1 MNRKLLYSAFTVL
14 SAIFLL
20 ALMGC
25 LLWELRVDIAAVR
38 ADSNSIEQRKNFVYC
53 DHCVSGFYLFD
64 LGVVDANNDG
74 YLDVYTTNHDSEQ
87 TLALN
92 DGLGFFTE
100 NSFDDVGLSQCRD
113 FAGIEPTA
121 INPKPAVGKVAIFWQ
136 QEPEIALVVQDH
148 RQSGDSKAA
157 RCRLKVVSESVKAEA
172 TGPSAVSVLSS
183 RSFSGGFTESIVDLV
198 SMPGGRVEVKI
209 PPGSVPIIVEL
220 GPSVQLENFAVGR
233 LGQRP
238 SSSNFTLE
246 LRDRHGMAWA
256 DLDGDSLIDVYI
268 TRGGL
273 KGKIKKYP
281 KHLGEELFIG
291 EVGGGFSSREISETK
306 DISGRQVAFIDF
318 DADGDL
324 DLSISSG
331 KGIRGKVLRQVEPM
345 VFEDC
350 SSEIGLHMD
359 GEGPYKWLHL
369 DDDNYTE
376 LIKAIDGRVAV
387 YRKEGEVF
395 SREDI
400 CDLAG
405 VNSISAAD
413 LEFDLDLDVFI
424 ASSEENCILYN
435 DAGRL
440 SVVAASSLGL
450 PDRSYVMSPVD
461 FDNDGNLDVFCLPQ
475 GVYRQKENGMYE
487 ATGDLKW
494 RDADGLLLWQARANW
509 FDADNDGDMDVIMSV
524 QKRFGARLYWRTFG
538 IPESSEN
545 SEVSF
550 FKNQINGGHWLQVDL
565 DGKAPNTSAIGSRV
579 VVRSGGKAELQQ
591 VGQVDGAK
599 MGMGHHRLYFGLG
612 NVDLVDNVTVLWAN
626 GETTELMDV
635 PVDQRL
641 SIRQ

>member
-14 SAIFLL
+14 SAIFFL
-20 ALMGC
+20 ALLGC

-612 NVDLVDNVTVLWAN
+612 NVDVVDNVTVLWAN